1 MNDNI
6 YNFCL
11 RTVSKDITKD
21 EQSEIFLNIIE
32 FDFSVDHSSIKKII
46 YN

>member
-11 RTVSKDITKD
+11 RSVSKDITKD
-21 EQSEIFLNIIE
+21 EQSEIFLNVIQ
-32 FDFSVDHSSIKKII
+32 FDFSVDRS
-46 YN
+46 